1 MQLVEFSG
9 GLAAQARISGH
20 LGWRGPG
27 SVAVGQDGVEFRLGR
42 GFVTVHRQFVERADL
57 DFVYPVEPRRWSLTN
72 LVAGAVESLSKTGV
86 RFVTQPV
93 GMFADRDDFL
103 FYSYRHQEWE
113 LIDLLQELGYPVDKK
128 PKTLRLFWGD
138 ET

>member
-9 GLAAQARISGH
+9 GVTAQARIAGH
-20 LGWRGPG
+20 QGWRGPG
-27 SVAVGQDGVEFRLGR
+27 SVAVGQAGVEFRLGGR
-42 GFVTVHRQFVERADL
+42 LGTLQRQFVERGDL
-57 DFVYPVEPRRWSLTN
+57 DLVYPVEPRRWSVTN
-72 LVAGAVESLSKTGV
+72 LVAGAVQSLSKTGV
-86 RFVTQPV
+86 RFVTQPA
-93 GMFADRDDFL
+93 GMFRDRDDFL
-103 FYSYRHQEWE
+103 FYSYQHKEWE